1 MLSIVFEFPAGRY
14 HATPWGHHVNEGLVE
29 WPPSP
34 WRILRALLATGYAK
48 LGWQRAPA
56 VMRTLVETL
65 AASPPPTYRLPR
77 ATLGHTRHYMPIGA
91 LDKKRGVEKTSLVV
105 DAWVR
110 PFGALGVVWPAETS
124 DEQRALVARLLER
137 LGYLG
142 RAESR
147 VRARLLLSPEAV
159 PRGWDVSTERQHR
172 DDEPVRLL
180 APVPTMEYDAWR
192 REVAEAPEDLLAALQ
207 IETTALQKG
216 GWSSPPG
223 SRELVYWRPADA
235 ISLALPAGMTVGA
248 NVRFADTALFA
259 LATDRKRDV
268 LPLME
273 RALPTMSLFRRA
285 LLSKLG
291 DESCPELSGKDEKGR
306 PLQEEHRHA
315 HFIPLS
321 LDARNRGRIDHVLV
335 YAPMGFGQAA
345 QRALRRLR
353 KTWTKGTEDI
363 AVTLVGMGELASFR
377 AIGGVSLPE
386 LGRGTTWESRTPFV
400 PPRFLKSRGKDS
412 LDGQVRAELRHRE
425 LPDLVAS
432 PVITPPTDASEAGLQ
447 ARWFRH
453 FVRTR
458 QSRKA
463 PGPPPGLFR
472 LTLTFERP
480 VEGPLCLGWG
490 CHYGLG
496 LFVTGRQRTKS
507 GARRLTEVEG
517 EAESPSVLHEER

>member
-34 WRILRALLATGYAK
+34 WRIVRAMLATGYAK
-48 LGWQRAPA
+48 LGWQKVPDEMRA
-56 VMRTLVETL
+56 LVETL
-65 AASPPPTYRLPR
+65 AASPPPTYRLPP
-77 ATLGHTRHYMPIGA
+77 ATLGHTRHYLPIGE
-91 LDKKRGVEKTSLVV
+91 LDKKRGEEKKSLVI
-105 DAWVR
+105 DAFVR
-110 PFGALGVVWPAETS
+110 PFGALGVLWPAEING
-124 DEQRALVARLLER
+124 EQRELVVRLMDR

-147 VRARLLLSPEAV
+147 VRARLVSPEEL
-159 PRGWDVSTERQHR
+159 PEGWDISTERR
-172 DDEPVRLL
+172 EPDDEPVRLL
-180 APVPTMEYDAWR
+180 APVSRTEYDAWR
-192 REVAEAPEDLLAALQ
+192 REFAGAPEDLLAALQ

-223 SRELVYWRPADA
+223 SREIVYWRPADA
-235 ISLALPAGMTVGA
+235 ISPSLAVTVTVTA
-248 NVRFADTALFA
+248 DVQFADTALFA

-291 DESCPELSGKDEKGR
+291 DERCPELSGKDDQGR
-306 PLQEEHRHA
+306 PLQAEHRHA
-315 HFIPLS
+315 HYIPLS
-321 LDARNRGRIDHVLV
+321 LDKRNRGRIDHVLV

-353 KTWTKGTEDI
+353 KTWAKGTDDI
-363 AVTLVGMGELASFR
+363 TVTLVGMGELTSFR
-377 AIGGVSLPE
+377 AIGGFSPRE
-386 LGRGTTWESRTPFV
+386 LGRSTTWESRTPFI

-412 LDGQVRAELRHRE
+412 LDGQVRAELRRRH
-425 LPDLVAS
+425 LPDLITS
-432 PVITPPTDASEAGLQ
+432 PVVTQPANEGEAGLQ

-458 QSRKA
+458 QNSGA
-463 PGPPPGLFR
+463 PGAPPGLFR
-472 LTLTFERP
+472 LTLTFGTP

-496 LFVTGRQRTKS
+496 LFVACS
-507 GARRLTEVEG
+507 RLEW
-517 EAESPSVLHEER
+517 RD

>member
-1 MLSIVFEFPAGRY
+1 VLSIVFEFPAGRY

-34 WRILRALLATGYAK
+34 WRIVRALLATGYTK
-48 LGWQRAPA
+48 LGWQKVPDE
-56 VMRTLVETL
+56 MRTLVEAL
-65 AASPPPTYRLPR
+65 AASPPPTYRLPP
-77 ATLGHTRHYMPIGA
+77 ATLGHTRHYMPIGE
-91 LDKKRGVEKTSLVV
+91 LDKKRGVERTSLVI
-105 DAWVR
+105 DAFVR
-110 PFGALGVVWPAETS
+110 PFGALGVVWPARIS
-124 DEQRALVARLLER
+124 GEQQELLIQLVDR

-147 VRARLLLSPEAV
+147 VRARLVSLDALPEG
-159 PRGWDVSTERQHR
+159 RDVSTERR
-172 DDEPVRLL
+172 RSDDEPVRLL
-180 APVPTMEYDAWR
+180 APVPRDEYEAWR
-192 REVAEAPEDLLAALQ
+192 REFSEAPEDLLTALQ

-216 GWSSPPG
+216 GWSDPPG

-235 ISLALPAGMTVGA
+235 VSPALPARVTADGDI
-248 NVRFADTALFA
+248 RFADTALFA

-291 DESCPELSGKDEKGR
+291 DEPCPELSGKDDRGR
-306 PLQEEHRHA
+306 PLQAEHQHA

-335 YAPMGFGQAA
+335 YAPMGFGHAA
-345 QRALRRLR
+345 QRALRGLR
-353 KTWTKGTEDI
+353 KTWAKGFDDI

-386 LGRGTTWESRTPFV
+386 LGRSGTWESRTPFI

-412 LDGQVRAELRHRE
+412 LDGQVRAELRSRQ
-425 LPDLVAS
+425 LPDLVVA
-432 PVITPPTDASEAGLQ
+432 PVVTPPTDEGEAGLQ

-458 QSRKA
+458 QNSGA

-472 LTLTFERP
+472 LTLTFGAP

-496 LFVTGRQRTKS
+496 LFVPRCR
-507 GARRLTEVEG
+507 E
-517 EAESPSVLHEER
+517 